1 MTEGGTAS
9 AAPGAARAREEP
21 RSSQPKSARVMS
33 RLDARGQRRGMRP
46 RLVLTQCWCPG
57 GLDAG

>member
-1 MTEGGTAS
+1 
-9 AAPGAARAREEP
+9 
-21 RSSQPKSARVMS
+21 V
-33 RLDARGQRRGMRP
+33 RGQRRGKRP